1 MFDHQ
6 LYCVGKGLDYPAGD
20 IEGYIDDNKA
30 LMRRMYGNLV
40 AEEQPEPEPQV
51 DHRTPASTRPLPEVQ
66 FQSRGVRNFAGRF
79 KRDVLEGKLKFIK
92 KTYFI
97 VLEVQ
102 MIPCFNLRYLR
113 KEEGL
118 RPKS

>member
-1 MFDHQ
+1 VTSNCDTSEFPAAACKMPEQHSIQRKFPHRFQRPVFDPQ

-79 KRDVLEGKLKFIK
+79 KRDVLEGKL
-92 KTYFI
+92 
-97 VLEVQ
+97 
-102 MIPCFNLRYLR
+102 
-113 KEEGL
+113 
-118 RPKS
+118 

>member
-92 KTYFI
+92 KNILYRFGGANDTLFQSKI
-97 VLEVQ
+97 SSKGRGSQ
-102 MIPCFNLRYLR
+102 A
-113 KEEGL
+113 
-118 RPKS
+118 

>member
-1 MFDHQ
+1 MFDPQ

-20 IEGYIDDNKA
+20 IEGYIDGNKA

-79 KRDVLEGKLKFIK
+79 KRDVLEGKLKLGFEK
-92 KTYFI
+92 GMR
-97 VLEVQ
+97 VQ
-102 MIPCFNLRYLR
+102 
-113 KEEGL
+113 GL
-118 RPKS
+118 KVEAMRTNC